1 MDFVEALSEGTPS
14 FLYKIRAPDPLGVIG
29 GGIYII
35 RIHTYDAYIYNTSYL
50 YTYINT
56 YARTFES
63 MLLIVFS
70 RPHGSAKNIM
80 WWWVVALTVYHCQYH
95 LLKHIYRDT

>member
-1 MDFVEALSEGTPS
+1 MAEWPSTDFSARHFEHRSKSE
-14 FLYKIRAPDPLGVIG
+14 LGIG
-29 GGIYII
+29 EW
-35 RIHTYDAYIYNTSYL
+35 RWDL

-80 WWWVVALTVYHCQYH
+80 WWWVVALIVYNSQYH